1 MLSAQG
7 GADGNARR
15 IERRTVLLPI
25 QVDLKRLLEKV
36 IIELSLEVGFGQML
50 RERRQH
56 DQMLRETHFKEG
68 GNHYFHSGYFLL

>member
-36 IIELSLEVGFGQML
+36 IIELSLEVGG
-50 RERRQH
+50 
-56 DQMLRETHFKEG
+56 TSVG
-68 GNHYFHSGYFLL
+68 